1 MALIEVLCKEGSN
14 NIALSGKMQGVEV
27 VMMMILPINIYIF

>member
-14 NIALSGKMQGVEV
+14 NIALSGKIQGVEV
-27 VMMMILPINIYIF
+27 VMMILPINIYILE